1 MAHKRVL
8 LLSEAFGTGHTMAAI
23 AIKEGAKLLKP
34 DWEFRVIEP
43 GANLSPHL
51 SQWITRFY
59 LKTLQ
64 YSPKLWGALY
74 RRGQNQPLRPSYEF
88 LLHRILYNQIKQI
101 LQSYRPDLIICTHPF
116 PSAVISRLKRS
127 GLKTPLYTV
136 ITDYGMHGAWISS
149 GVDQY
154 FVPSLQVQEQM
165 IRLGVSP
172 ERIMVSGIPTHPKFW
187 VKKEKNAVRA
197 KLGLA
202 DQPTLLCMGGGMGLG
217 LSEALLH
224 MVEHFHHRLQILF
237 VTGKNGALYQALQ
250 DRIEFQHPNIHLYPF
265 VDFIDELMDAADL
278 LITKPGGIT
287 CSEAISKGIPMIL
300 LEPIPGQEEDNMRYM
315 LDHQFGVASAPS
327 EQARQLLE
335 HLAENPLHES
345 QFYVPTAPDSLN
357 SGKQFIEQ
365 FIQYVG

>member
-1 MAHKRVL
+1 MAQKRVL

-23 AIKEGAKLLKP
+23 AIQEGAKLLKP

-51 SQWITRFY
+51 SQWITRCY

-88 LLHRILYNQIKQI
+88 LLHRLFYNQIKQV
-101 LQSYRPDLIICTHPF
+101 LQAYQPDLIICTHPF
-116 PSAVISRLKRS
+116 PSAVISRLKRN
-127 GLKTPLYTV
+127 GLDTPLYTV

-149 GVDQY
+149 GVDLY
-154 FVPSLQVQEQM
+154 FVPSLQVREQM
-165 IRLGVSP
+165 IELGVPP
-172 ERIMVSGIPTHPKFW
+172 ERIQVSGIPTHPKFW
-187 VKKEKNAVRA
+187 IKKEKSAVRA
-197 KLGLA
+197 KLGLT

-217 LSEALLH
+217 LSEALLNTI
-224 MVEHFHHRLQILF
+224 ELFHNRLQILF
-237 VTGKNGALYQALQ
+237 VAGKNRALYEMLQ
-250 DRIEFQHPNIHLYPF
+250 ERQEFRHPNFHLYPF
-265 VDFIDELMDAADL
+265 VDFIDELMDAADV

-315 LDHQFGVASAPS
+315 LDHRFGLASATS
-327 EQARQLLE
+327 DQARHLLE
-335 HLAENPLHES
+335 VLANHPL
-345 QFYVPTAPDSLN
+345 PDSLFDIPIARDQPN
-357 SGKQFIEQ
+357 SGKQLIEQ
-365 FIQYVG
+365 LIQYVG